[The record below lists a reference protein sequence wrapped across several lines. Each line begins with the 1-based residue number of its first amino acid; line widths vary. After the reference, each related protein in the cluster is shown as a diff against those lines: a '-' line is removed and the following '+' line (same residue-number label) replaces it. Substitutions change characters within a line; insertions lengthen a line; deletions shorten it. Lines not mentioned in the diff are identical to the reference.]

1 MKKTLLIA
9 MITSTV
15 MVAALGVGSFFLFK
29 QSEKIKDAQ
38 NKTVEAELDIFLEDV
53 DKEVFDS
60 RELNEIHTD
69 TSDKPLSSVYS
80 ENFTQEQDKQIKK
93 NKKKNLYDFESPM
106 WMWNLYG
113 TNTLSMYTY
122 FKTKQPSYVRY
133 TIQVEDASIPNFT
146 RTLYNG
152 EAGNVTREHEYQLTG
167 FVPGCLN
174 YLVLELYDEKGDFLN
189 RKVYTIE
196 VPELKSGAKTKLEL
210 ASGRSEEQITNGLYT
225 VFGMKNIWLY
235 DNSGVL
241 RGEIPLKERS
251 SQRILQEKGGLIY
264 ATSKNEIVKVG
275 SLGQIQKIYDLG
287 AYEQYEDFLYN
298 GYGKLWI
305 MVSKPGKKS
314 KSIKDTVISLDLKT
328 KEVKELFSM
337 ETLLPKMEEKAKR
350 QKGKKTFDWVNINA
364 ITQVNSDEVLVS
376 SKELSSIFKVVKI
389 NSREPRISF
398 IIGEK
403 EIWKNSGYEK
413 KLLEKTGQKEADEE
427 QKTQQEESVLDL
439 GDAKEVF
446 YATFGQTWLEK
457 QRGDGLAEGQYYL
470 YVWDSNYGNSPTR
483 KDIRWSQYRGV
494 GTDKREARYS
504 YIQKYLVDEN
514 AALYNLEDTIKV
526 EYTKEQGSAQFYGQ
540 DRIDNYGYVGAY
552 AEYDKNGQLL
562 RKFTHGLSGIYRVEK
577 LDYKEFW
584 YQ

>member
-1 MKKTLLIA
+1 MKKTLLVA
-9 MITSTV
+9 LITSTV
-15 MVAALGVGSFFLFK
+15 MVAVLGTGSFFLYK
-29 QSEKIKDAQ
+29 QSEKIKDEQDKAVQ
-38 NKTVEAELDIFLEDV
+38 EELDIFLEDV
-53 DKEVFDS
+53 DKEVIDS

-69 TSDKPLSSVYS
+69 MNDTPLSSVYS
-80 ENFTQEQDKQIKK
+80 EEYTAQQNKRIKK

-106 WMWNLYG
+106 WIWNVYG
-113 TNTLSMYTY
+113 TNNLSMYTY
-122 FKTKQPSYVRY
+122 FKTKQAAYVRY
-133 TIQVEDASIPNFT
+133 TIQVEDSGVPNFT

-152 EAGNVTREHEYQLTG
+152 EEGNVTREHEYQLTG

-174 YLVLELYDEKGDFLN
+174 YLMLELYDEKDNFLN
-189 RKVYTIE
+189 RKVYTIQ
-196 VPELKSGAKTKLEL
+196 VPKLKSGAKTKLEL

-225 VFGMKNIWLY
+225 VFGKENIWLY

-251 SQRILQEKGGLIY
+251 SQKMLQEKEGLIY
-264 ATSKNEIVKVG
+264 ATSKSEIVKVG
-275 SLGQIQKIYDLG
+275 RLGQIQKIYSLG

-305 MVSKPGKKS
+305 MVSKSGKTTKS
-314 KSIKDTVISLDLKT
+314 VKDTVISLDLKT

-337 ETLLPKMEEKAKR
+337 EKLLPKMEKKAKR
-350 QKGKKTFDWVNINA
+350 QKGQKTFDWVNLNG
-364 ITQVNSDEVLVS
+364 ITQVNSDELLVS

-413 KLLEKTGQKEADEE
+413 KLLEKQGQKEADEE
-427 QKTQQEESVLDL
+427 QQSQQEESVLNL

-457 QRGDGLAEGQYYL
+457 QSGSGLGEGQYYL

-483 KDIRWSQYRGV
+483 KDMKWSRYRGV

-514 AALYNLEDTIKV
+514 SALYNLEDTIKV
-526 EYTKEQGSAQFYGQ
+526 EYTKEQGSTQFYGN

-577 LDYKEFW
+577 LAYKEFW